1 MPAAQQRKA
10 EGADVVAAYIETHK
24 RPEIEELLAGSLWKN
39 AVVARANAL
48 DSRHTK
54 RYQDVE
60 ELLKVGI
67 DIYTTMNVQHLE
79 SLNDVVARITEVV
92 VRETVPDRILGRAD
106 QIVLVDLPPEELIQ
120 RLHEGKVYV
129 QELIGVAVAQFQT
142 GQLEIDL
149 SNRRVRVSGQEVQL
163 TPTEYDL
170 LRILVNHAEKV
181 LTHGQPLKEVRGIGY
196 QDETHL
202 LRVHMSN
209 LRRKLELDPNR
220 PQYILTEPGV
230 GYRLSAED

>member
-10 EGADVVAAYIETHK
+10 EGADVVAVYIETHK

-67 DIYTTMNVQHLE
+67 DVYTTMNVQHLE